1 METSPRTKSA
11 HKLVKSQSAV
21 QSGNAAARGG
31 VRYSPPHQAIK
42 SPSWSILCYGK
53 LASDLGHAPIA
64 LMARDPRTSMA
75 IKAVAHAL
83 PLPCMM
89 LNKMLAF
96 SGILSPQSRDEV
108 KERLVE
114 KSKVSQK
121 TPAKENT
128 KSQDFKLHTQERAVK
143 RAMFNYEVSF
153 QPQKKYTF
161 FLLAKAS
168 VMIDHQTTLMM
179 IEEEEVRMLRKEMI
193 PRAQLMP
200 FFDKPFFPQ

>member
-42 SPSWSILCYGK
+42 SPSWS
-53 LASDLGHAPIA
+53 
-64 LMARDPRTSMA
+64 
-75 IKAVAHAL
+75 
-83 PLPCMM
+83 
-89 LNKMLAF
+89 
-96 SGILSPQSRDEV
+96 RDEV
-108 KERLVE
+108 KERHVE

-121 TPAKENT
+121 TPVKENT

-143 RAMFNYEVSF
+143 RAMFNYE
-153 QPQKKYTF
+153 
-161 FLLAKAS
+161 
-168 VMIDHQTTLMM
+168 M

-200 FFDKPFFPQ
+200 FFDKPFFPQRSNRRSTVPREPSSHMIGSKCSSSSISCS